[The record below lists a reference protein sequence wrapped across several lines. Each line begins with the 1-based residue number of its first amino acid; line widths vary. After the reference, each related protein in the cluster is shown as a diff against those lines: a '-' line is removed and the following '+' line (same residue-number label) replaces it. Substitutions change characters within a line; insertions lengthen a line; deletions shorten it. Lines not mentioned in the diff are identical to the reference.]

1 MGINHYQKY
10 LSDTICI
17 FVIHW
22 LFFFFF
28 ESSRLF
34 RSNLYVK

>member
-22 LFFFFF
+22 LFFFF

-34 RSNLYVK
+34 RSNSYVK